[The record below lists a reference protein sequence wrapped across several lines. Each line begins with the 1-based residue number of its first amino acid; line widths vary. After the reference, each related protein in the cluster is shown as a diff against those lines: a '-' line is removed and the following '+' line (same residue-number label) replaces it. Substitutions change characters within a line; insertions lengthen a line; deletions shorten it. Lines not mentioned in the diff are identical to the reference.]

1 MAITFKITSFVEYV
15 WLRPTNATPNTWHRG
30 IVEDLLSGH
39 KSWATEMQL
48 DSYQLT
54 KQEVLGT
61 FLIVCRRGDSKFVVA
76 GTTTTTTKEA

>member
-1 MAITFKITSFVEYV
+1 MAITFKITSFIEYV
-15 WLRPTNATPNTWHRG
+15 YRAPTTLNIPNGWHLTLIDDILRGRKT
-30 IVEDLLSGH
+30 
-39 KSWATEMQL
+39 WATEMQL

-76 GTTTTTTKEA
+76 GTYAEEV